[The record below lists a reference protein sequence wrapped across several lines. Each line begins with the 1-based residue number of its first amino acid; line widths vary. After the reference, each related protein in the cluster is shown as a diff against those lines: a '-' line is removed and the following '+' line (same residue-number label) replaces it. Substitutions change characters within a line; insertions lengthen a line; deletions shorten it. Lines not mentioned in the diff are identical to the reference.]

1 MSPII
6 SQLEP
11 VGNEMPEF
19 FTLHQSRET
28 FRDVPVADDG
38 TILLAQR
45 LFRRLDHYVMAIDC
59 QVLK

>member
-28 FRDVPVADDG
+28 FSDVPVADDG
-38 TILLAQR
+38 PILLAQR